1 MAAAIGIDIGGTR
14 LRAARVAGG
23 VVEARATAASSR
35 DPAEVIAR
43 VLDLV
48 AQVRGPNVTA
58 LGIGVPGQ
66 VHAATRQVLSGGYVN
81 LSGFDFAAQVEAAT
95 GLPVTIE
102 NDAPMAMLGEAAH
115 GAAKGWQNVVMLTI
129 GTGIGGAILDGG
141 RVLRGSGSA
150 GQLGHLCIDPL
161 GRPCV
166 CGRIG
171 CVETV
176 SSGTAF
182 ATHLAETG
190 LPEGTR
196 AEDLLARSDAPA
208 RAVIAAWATPLRA
221 AIDSLIATCNPDCV
235 VIGGGAGAAA
245 FAALATV
252 PPRGV
257 WYSAPVLAATLGDDA
272 GVIGAATAAL
282 TARPRKRVVMVNGVP
297 ASGKSSVSRA
307 LAGATGWPILTL
319 DTIKNPF
326 LIALPPGD
334 RLFNRTLGRASY
346 AAIFDLVAD
355 APAGSSFIIDAWFG
369 FQPREVLEQGLSRAG
384 ITDLAEVWCNAPPE
398 TVGARYATRLDQRP
412 AGHPGADYVPELIT
426 LAERAAPTGLA
437 PHHDVDT
444 TQPLDLPALTAWLQ
458 GLWDGAVCPI
468 RARSEDP
475 LMQAKETDD
484 GE

>member
-14 LRAARVAGG
+14 LRAARIRDG
-23 VVEARATAASSR
+23 VIEARATAPSSPDPQVVLASVLALV
-35 DPAEVIAR
+35 AEVR
-43 VLDLV
+43 TDEV
-48 AQVRGPNVTA
+48 AA

-66 VHAATRQVLSGGYVN
+66 VHAGTRRVLSGGYVN
-81 LSGFDFAAQVEAAT
+81 LSSLDFAAEVETAT
-95 GLPVTIE
+95 GLPVAIE
-102 NDAPMAMLGEAAH
+102 NDATMALLGEAAF
-115 GAAKGWQNVVMLTI
+115 GAAKGLQNVVMLTI
-129 GTGIGGAILDGG
+129 GTGIGGAILDQG
-141 RVLRGSGSA
+141 RVLRGSGAA
-150 GQLGHLCIDPL
+150 GQLGHVCVDPN

-182 ATHLAETG
+182 ATHLAEAG
-190 LPEGTR
+190 LPAQTR
-196 AEDLLARSDAPA
+196 AEELLARSDPAA

-235 VIGGGAGAAA
+235 VIGGGAGAGA

-272 GVIGAATAAL
+272 GVIGAATVAL
-282 TARPRKRVVMVNGVP
+282 SNRPRKRVILVNGVP
-297 ASGKSSVSRA
+297 ASGKSSVARTLSD
-307 LAGATGWPILTL
+307 ATGWPILTL

-326 LIALPPGD
+326 LATLPPGD

-355 APAGSSFIIDAWFG
+355 APAGSTFIIDAWFG
-369 FQPREVLEQGLSRAG
+369 FQPLDVLEAGLSRAG
-384 ITDLAEVWCNAPPE
+384 VTDLAEIWCHAPPQ
-398 TVGARYATRLDQRP
+398 TIGDRYAARLALRSV
-412 AGHPGADYVPELIT
+412 GHPGAEYVPELIV

-437 PHHDVDT
+437 PRHEIDT
-444 TQPLDLPALTAWLQ
+444 TKPLDLQVLIEWLRDILKNPA
-458 GLWDGAVCPI
+458 
-468 RARSEDP
+468 R
-475 LMQAKETDD
+475 
-484 GE
+484 